1 MATKQTT
8 VFIPVESQVREL
20 DAKLF
25 LACVAADHGYA
36 AVLGSRGPLNHA
48 MAKLPRG
55 VFLAKGMRSIA
66 RRMFSI
72 LRGLGHQV
80 VAWDEEALVRFP
92 REDYYRRRL
101 ADESIALVSRIFA
114 WGEDDAKVLR
124 EFPGIGDTP
133 VDVTGNP
140 RVDLLRPDV
149 RGYFDEEVAEVRRRF
164 GDFILINTNFGFVNA
179 FATSL
184 NLLQPSPESGGE
196 VVLGENTR
204 DMDPEFARG
213 LAEHKAELFGC
224 FRTLVPAIAAAFP
237 EHSIVVR
244 PHPSEDHAAWKEAA
258 GDYANVR
265 VVSEKSVI
273 PWLIASSVLIHNG
286 CTTAVEAAV
295 LGRPAIAF
303 RPVSHKGF
311 DFEFPD
317 SLSEE
322 AYSVEE
328 LISAVRDVV
337 GGDPR
342 SQERAAIRSEI
353 LQHHVASLE
362 GPLAADRMIEA
373 LDAGGFAD
381 RKFRSDS
388 LYQYWKARR
397 RLHNRIVAKREAAAI
412 PGNRNSSAY
421 HDHRFPG
428 TSIEDLHARIR
439 RFGDQL
445 DRFHDLKVEGIADHI
460 FRITR

>member
-1 MATKQTT
+1 MAAKQTT

-20 DAKLF
+20 DAKLL
-25 LACVAADHGYA
+25 LACVAAEQGYA

-48 MAKLPRG
+48 MGKFPRG
-55 VFLAKGMRSIA
+55 IFLAKGVRSIA
-66 RRMFSI
+66 RRMFGI
-72 LRGLGHQV
+72 LRGLGHEI

-101 ADESIALVSRIFA
+101 AEDSIAFVSRIFA
-114 WGEDDAKVLR
+114 WGEDDAKVIR

-133 VDVTGNP
+133 VVVTGNP

-149 RGYFDEEVAEVRRRF
+149 RGYFDPEVAEIRRRF

-179 FATSL
+179 FAKSL
-184 NLLQPSPESGGE
+184 NLLQPSSEPGGE
-196 VVLGENTR
+196 RPLGDNTR
-204 DMDPEFARG
+204 GMKPEFARG
-213 LAEHKAELFGC
+213 LAEHKNELFGN
-224 FRTLVPAIAAAFP
+224 FRTLVPAVAAAFP
-237 EHSIVVR
+237 EHRVVVR
-244 PHPSEDHAAWKEAA
+244 PHPAEDHAAWKETA
-258 GDYANVR
+258 GDHANVH
-265 VVSEKSVI
+265 VVSEMSVI

-295 LGRPAIAF
+295 LRRPAIAF
-303 RPVSHKGF
+303 RPVSNKEF
-311 DFEFPD
+311 DFEFPN

-328 LISAVRDVV
+328 LIAAARDIV
-337 GGDPR
+337 GSDPR
-342 SQERAAIRSEI
+342 SRERASIRSEI
-353 LQHHVASLE
+353 LRHHIASLE
-362 GPLAADRMIEA
+362 GPLASDQMVEA
-373 LDAGGFAD
+373 LNAAGFAG

-388 LYQYWKARR
+388 LYQYWRGRR

-412 PGNRNSSAY
+412 PGDRNTSAY

-428 TSIEDLHARIR
+428 VSIEELRGRIE
-439 RFGDQL
+439 RFGEQL
-445 DRFHDLKVEGIADHI
+445 DRFHDLRVESFTDHI